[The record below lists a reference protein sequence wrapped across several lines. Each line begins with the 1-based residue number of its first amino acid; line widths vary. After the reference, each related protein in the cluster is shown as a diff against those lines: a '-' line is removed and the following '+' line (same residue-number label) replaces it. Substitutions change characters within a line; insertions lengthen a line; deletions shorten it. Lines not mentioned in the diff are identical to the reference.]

1 MGTVQLQLNWIIWPN
16 TLPMGPRFLPT
27 RNSKKRVQTSL
38 ASGSSAAKA
47 WSQIP
52 WKLAF
57 YDYIGNNPAK
67 GVFSVQVHEQWWWY
81 RCRKL
86 VTHLQRSRWSRI
98 HVVCQLSS
106 NFPRLLDKDG
116 VVRADVPFRK
126 AESKYSIEQVGV
138 SVTFTVGTYGLSSQT
153 QLQLKNMLVKHN

>member
-1 MGTVQLQLNWIIWPN
+1 VVMV
-16 TLPMGPRFLPT
+16 
-27 RNSKKRVQTSL
+27 
-38 ASGSSAAKA
+38 
-47 WSQIP
+47 
-52 WKLAF
+52 
-57 YDYIGNNPAK
+57 
-67 GVFSVQVHEQWWWY
+67 SVGW
-81 RCRKL
+81 L

-126 AESKYSIEQVGV
+126 AESNSIEQVGV
-138 SVTFTVGTYGLSSQT
+138 SVTFTVGTYFGLSSQT